1 MYFGVFEALGFG
13 LMRISSATRLI
24 FTMAVLSAVFV
35 FPQNAFASAP
45 ICPAGANVDAAEA
58 AILKNKLKAKLAR
71 DGVPERIRALV
82 DKLPNCRKCIEAV
95 KGVKVVQVLDRE
107 VGLELEKRTGVLSG
121 QLTNIVGNYMYRS
134 GEWSPKNEQIARTM
148 VAEGTAVAM
157 HITLLSGP
165 CICCPEDE
173 ISARAWQRA
182 GGALRD
188 DGTFF
193 NNEVS
198 ISINDP
204 ARLGPL
210 PRDLYELEDSLTA
223 KALDGDIEGSGR
235 LPPDYP
241 PILRIAQAFCPECRD
256 LAERRNALVRQYND
270 LRERAVAQRKEG
282 SRQLRE
288 YVSQESESI
297 RRRKLINSPGE
308 TDSNAGFQRD
318 LSRTRADKARL
329 ERANATVA
337 QAREKRAR
345 LEELA
350 KQIDELDKKLLE
362 CDQVPCR
369 VEATNT
375 PAAVVTEPSDDL
387 APDRRVQQTFAAFLG
402 LAFKN
407 SIMASSVNYV
417 SGGLSANGNSAVHS
431 AAFSLGLMAYPFA
444 GVPVYVSAEG
454 MIFAGGDG
462 NFYTAT
468 FHPGPGGDTTARG
481 RPQWAGRVS
490 VGVTVPFEGGCV
502 NRSTCFLVDVDG
514 GVIFEKFRTTFVT
527 DESGGG
533 GQRNV
538 FAFDHTHAGF
548 SLGAALS
555 IPVCSLLDLAC
566 GLALAP
572 YGRMNFFPGANEA
585 FRVTTNAFNLSYAGD
600 FDIGTQAEIGMR
612 LVMPFGGGT
621 RR

>member
-1 MYFGVFEALGFG
+1 MQFVFFK
-13 LMRISSATRLI
+13 RLACDLPR
-24 FTMAVLSAVFV
+24 FANAAVLFFAATFLFATFV
-35 FPQNAFASAP
+35 FPQKALAAAP
-45 ICPAGANVDAAEA
+45 SCPPGTNVNIAES

-95 KGVKVVQVLDRE
+95 KKVKIVTVVDRE
-107 VGLELEKRTGVLSG
+107 VGLELERRNGPINGLS
-121 QLTNIVGNYMYRS
+121 TEIVGNYMYRS
-134 GEWSPKNEQIARTM
+134 GDWSPKNEQIARTLM
-148 VAEGTAVAM
+148 EQGTAVAM
-157 HITLLSGP
+157 HITLLDGP
-165 CICCPEDE
+165 CSCCPEDE
-173 ISARAWQRA
+173 ISARSWQEA

-188 DGTFF
+188 SETLF

-210 PRDLYELEDSLTA
+210 PRDLYELEESLTA
-223 KALDGDIEGSGR
+223 KAIDGDIEGSDR

-241 PILRIAQAFCPECRD
+241 PILRIAQAFCPECRN
-256 LAERRNALVRQYND
+256 LAEQRNALVRQYND
-270 LRERAVAQRKEG
+270 LREMAVAQRKEG
-282 SRQLRE
+282 SRRLRE
-288 YVSQESESI
+288 HVSQEGESV
-297 RRRKLINSPGE
+297 RRRQLINSPGE
-308 TDSNAGFQRD
+308 TDTEAGYRRD
-318 LSRTRADKARL
+318 LSRTRADNARL
-329 ERANATVA
+329 EKANATLA
-337 QAREKRAR
+337 QARAKRAK

-350 KQIDELDKKLLE
+350 KQIDILDKTLLD

-375 PAAVVTEPSDDL
+375 PAPVVNETSAEL

-407 SIMASSVNYV
+407 SVMASGVDYI
-417 SGGLSANGNSAVHS
+417 SGGLSANGSTAVHS
-431 AAFSLGLMAYPFA
+431 AAFSFGLMAYPFS
-444 GVPVYVSAEG
+444 GLPVYVSAEG

-462 NFYTAT
+462 NFYTAS
-468 FHPGPGGDTTARG
+468 FHPGPGGDTTAKG

-538 FAFDHTHAGF
+538 FAFDHTHAGI

-555 IPVCSLLDLAC
+555 IPLCSLVDVTC

-572 YGRMNFFPGANEA
+572 YGRMNFFPGATES
-585 FRVTTNAFNLSYAGD
+585 FRVNTSAFNLAYAGD
-600 FDIGTQAEIGMR
+600 FDIRTQAEIGMR
-612 LVMPFGGGT
+612 LVMPFGGGN